1 MKTGPGFQPLAD
13 TEYELAM
20 SALVDAGFDPADFV
34 LEEQRSEI
42 RVANAPAQVFK
53 LVSVKRL
60 TVGLQRCY
68 NSGRSGTWP
77 FEFERDLRCRVYGE
91 PTLAPTLRAA
101 ASRSISF

>member
-13 TEYELAM
+13 QEYEVAM
-20 SALVDAGFDPADFV
+20 SALVDAGFDPAEFV

-42 RVANAPAQVFK
+42 RMANAPAQVFK

-68 NSGRSGTWP
+68 NSGRGGTWP
-77 FEFERDLRCRVYGE
+77 FEFQRDLRCRVYGE
-91 PTLAPTLRAA
+91 PT
-101 ASRSISF
+101 ASRNPRVTGPRSISF